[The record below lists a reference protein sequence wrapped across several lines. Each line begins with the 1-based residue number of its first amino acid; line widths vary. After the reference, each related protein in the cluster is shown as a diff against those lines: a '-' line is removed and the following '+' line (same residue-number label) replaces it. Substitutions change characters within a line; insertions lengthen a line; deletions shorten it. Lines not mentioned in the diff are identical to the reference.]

1 MEDRRIERVHL
12 DPPGRVDPSTPQQI
26 PDDKPADAVE
36 FSRMLQALSRERH
49 DTPGETTLSE
59 LLASFVAPSPKDPA
73 ILSGDRAIAILEQ
86 LLTTILPQLDDDDEF
101 RQLAVAI
108 IGDEIKQRRRLRAR
122 RRRDAAA

>member
-1 MEDRRIERVHL
+1 MDDRRIERVHL
-12 DPPGRVDPSTPQQI
+12 DPPARVDPSAPQQI
-26 PDDKPADAVE
+26 PDTDAAEAIE
-36 FSRMLQALSRERH
+36 FSRMLQAFSRERH
-49 DTPGETTLSE
+49 DTPDKTTLRE
-59 LLASFVAPSPKDPA
+59 LLTGFVAPALKDPA
-73 ILSGDRAIAILEQ
+73 VLSGDRAIAILEQ